1 MQSHY
6 QIGYDDGCAGNVVS
20 GHHTSDYKRGYAD
33 GQSACSGGGRNPVT
47 QPPIH
52 PRPIP
57 NTAPQPLPPNTRLE
71 SPDNEESSTS
81 NDINWEDLCNQGTSL
96 GLIHL
101 AQDCSYYA
109 HGIQLT
115 QGGNQALACLAAGGV
130 LAYFQPGLAVAAQRL
145 LSNTN
150 TICS

>member
-1 MQSHY
+1 MNE
-6 QIGYDDGCAGNVVS
+6 GDNNV
-20 GHHTSDYKRGYAD
+20 
-33 GQSACSGGGRNPVT
+33 
-47 QPPIH
+47 

-57 NTAPQPLPPNTRLE
+57 NTRPQPLPLNTDPELQ
-71 SPDNEESSTS
+71 DNEESSTS
-81 NDINWEDLCNQGTSL
+81 SDINWEDLCNQGTSL

-109 HGIQLT
+109 HGTQLT
-115 QGGNQALACLAAGGV
+115 QAGNQALACLAAGGV

-150 TICS
+150 TICPQ